1 MMKVA
6 IVGFGIEGQSAF
18 TYWKQLGADITI
30 CDQRSNMDVPEG
42 ATFQGGDNYLEQ
54 LGAFNVIC
62 RTAGIN
68 PEIIMRANPGLDRTK
83 ITTVVNEFLRV
94 CPTKNVIGITGTKG
108 KGTTS
113 TLTAKIL
120 EAASNQVFLGGN
132 IGNSPLAF
140 LSEITPESWVVL
152 ELSSFQLYDLRISPR
167 IAVCLMVVPEHL
179 NWHADMNDYIT
190 AKSNLFAHQ
199 TPADTAIYFADNEI
213 SHRIASSSPGAKIT
227 YYANP
232 GAYVDNNE
240 IVIDQHRICRTD
252 ELKLLG
258 RHNWQNVCAAVTAA
272 WQATNDVEAIRSVLT
287 VFSGLEHRLEF
298 VRDVDGIRFYDDSF
312 GTTPETA
319 IVAIEAFAEPKVIIV
334 GGSDKGVSF
343 DALQQAII
351 DNNVRHVVAVG
362 ETGPRI
368 AAGLAS
374 RGYTDVTSGGS
385 TMSEIVKTAQSV
397 AKKGDVVILAP
408 ACASFDMFSDYKD
421 RARQFVQAVGTL

>member
-1 MMKVA
+1 MKVA
-6 IVGFGIEGQSAF
+6 IVGFGVEGQSAY
-18 TYWKQLGADITI
+18 TYWKQQGADITI
-30 CDQRSNMDVPEG
+30 CDQQNTIAVPADV
-42 ATFQGGDNYLEQ
+42 TFHGGDSYLQQ
-54 LGAFNVIC
+54 LGTFDVIC

-68 PEIIMRANPGLDRTK
+68 PEIILRANPGLDRAK
-83 ITTVVNEFLRV
+83 ITTVINEFLRV
-94 CPTKNVIGITGTKG
+94 CPTKQVIGITGTKG

-120 EAASNQVFLGGN
+120 EAAGNKVFFGGN

-140 LSEITPESWVVL
+140 LPEITPESWVVL
-152 ELSSFQLYDLRISPR
+152 ELSSFQLYDLRISPH

-179 NWHADMNDYIT
+179 NWHADMKDYVA

-213 SHRIASSSPGAKIT
+213 SHQIASSSPGAKIT
-227 YYANP
+227 YYASP
-232 GAYVDNNE
+232 GAYVDGDE

-258 RHNWQNVCAAVTAA
+258 QHNWQNVCAAVTAA
-272 WQATNDVEAIRSVLT
+272 WQATDNIEAIRSVLT

-298 VRDVDGIRFYDDSF
+298 VRDVNGVQFYDDSF

-319 IVAIEAFAEPKVIIV
+319 VVAIEAFKEPKVIIV

-351 DNNVRHVVAVG
+351 DNNVRHVVAIG

-374 RGYTDVTSGGS
+374 RGYTIVTPGGG
-385 TMSEIVKTAQSV
+385 TMGEIVKTAQDV
-397 AKKGDVVILAP
+397 AKKGDVVILSP
-408 ACASFDMFSDYKD
+408 ACASFDMFTDYKD
-421 RARQFVQAVGTL
+421 RARQFVQAVGAL